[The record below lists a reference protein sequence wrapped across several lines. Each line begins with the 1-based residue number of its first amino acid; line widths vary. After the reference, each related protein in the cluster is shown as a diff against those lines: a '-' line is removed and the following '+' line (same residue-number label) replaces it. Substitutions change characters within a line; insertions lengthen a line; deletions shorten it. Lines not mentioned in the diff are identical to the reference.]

1 MTKIQ
6 TPRLGVIGFGAMASA
21 MVNRLLSVGLIEK
34 TSLFVSTRSGRG
46 KALSVLGVEN
56 HSNEYIVENCDVIL
70 LGVKPYQLHEV
81 TADLQFRTDQVSVSI
96 LAGTDLKTLA
106 ATLSPAEVIR
116 TMPNLAVG
124 LGCGIIAE
132 MGLDRS
138 SNVCRSW
145 IKAMLES
152 FGIWMPLQKEPLFD
166 GVTALAGSAP
176 AFCFVMAQA
185 MADAAVLEGVSR
197 KDSELLAAAVMEGA
211 GAMLRTEG
219 LAPETLKDRV
229 ASPKG
234 TTISGLRA
242 LEAGGFR
249 SAVIEAISAS
259 AERSRQL
266 SKG

>member
-1 MTKIQ
+1 M
-6 TPRLGVIGFGAMASA
+6 F
-21 MVNRLLSVGLIEK
+21 
-34 TSLFVSTRSGRG
+34 
-46 KALSVLGVEN
+46 
-56 HSNEYIVENCDVIL
+56 
-70 LGVKPYQLHEV
+70 
-81 TADLQFRTDQVSVSI
+81 
-96 LAGTDLKTLA
+96 
-106 ATLSPAEVIR
+106 
-116 TMPNLAVG
+116 
-124 LGCGIIAE
+124 
-132 MGLDRS
+132 
-138 SNVCRSW
+138 
-145 IKAMLES
+145 ES

-166 GVTALAGSAP
+166 GVTAIAGSAP

-219 LAPETLKDRV
+219 VAPETLKDRV

-259 AERSRQL
+259 AARSRQL